1 MEKQNYE
8 CSNCKKSEYS
18 TGEIRTTGSGISR
31 FLNLQNNKFATVS
44 CKNCGYT
51 DFYKVDSGSK
61 WGNVLDLFTN

>member
-8 CSNCKKSEYS
+8 CKNCKQSEYL

-31 FLNLQNNKFATVS
+31 FLNLQNNKFVTVS

-51 DFYKVDSGSK
+51 DLYKTDSGSK
-61 WGNVLDLFTN
+61 WGNVLDIFTN